1 MSLLQRSERM
11 LRSIFCIMGLVLGL
25 HALAPLAP
33 KRFVLHG
40 PIGPAGAAEAWAE
53 ELEQAILL
61 PDLLVAVQEEGRAYG
76 QDLDEQF
83 LAGTGGSS
91 WQAEVD
97 RIYDPARL
105 RPVVNAVLQAALAD
119 RPSDIATMIGFFRS
133 DLGARVV
140 ALELSAR
147 RALQDDAIEEAAHAT
162 LDRMEASNDAR
173 LQLLRDYVTQND
185 LVELNVVSALNAN
198 VAFLRALSLASGGDR
213 MPEVEILAQVRAQE
227 EEMRRDTDRWMM
239 TFSSLAYAPLTDDE
253 LRAYADFSRTKA
265 GIALNNALF
274 AAFDTVFSQVSGDL
288 GKAVGRWIA
297 GTNL

>member
-1 MSLLQRSERM
+1 MP
-11 LRSIFCIMGLVLGL
+11 RSIFCIIWLLIGLQ
-25 HALAPLAP
+25 ALAQVAPGRFLILAP
-33 KRFVLHG
+33 
-40 PIGPAGAAEAWAE
+40 IGSARAAEAWLE
-53 ELEQAILL
+53 DLEQALLL
-61 PDLLVAVQEEGRAYG
+61 PELLAAVQDEGRAYG
-76 QDLDEQF
+76 RDLDDQF
-83 LAGTGGSS
+83 LAGNGGSS
-91 WQAEVD
+91 WHAEVA

-105 RPVVNAVLQAALAD
+105 RPIVHGVLQAELAD
-119 RPSDIATMIGFFRS
+119 RPGDIAAMIGFFRS
-133 DLGARVV
+133 DLGERIVT
-140 ALELSAR
+140 LELSAR

-162 LDRMEASNDAR
+162 LDRMEANNDAR
-173 LQLLRDYVTQND
+173 LRLLRDYVRQND

-198 VAFLRALSLASGGDR
+198 MAFLRALSLASGGDR

-239 TFSSLAYAPLTDDE
+239 TFASLAYAPLTDDE
-253 LRAYADFSRTKA
+253 LRAYADFSRTEA